1 MKKELVDLQPKLE
14 QAKIDNNKMMKVNK
28 LHLHPAPSL
37 TLIVYGMQIYNNI
50 LYILFIV
57 KCSDFQVIEVES
69 VEVEAKSKVVRVDEE
84 AATIKANEAQALK
97 NECESDLA
105 EAIPALEAAL
115 SALNTLKVS
124 TLLPQGP
131 AVPGLATQT
140 DAVETVE

>member
-1 MKKELVDLQPKLE
+1 M
-14 QAKIDNNKMMKVNK
+14 
-28 LHLHPAPSL
+28 
-37 TLIVYGMQIYNNI
+37 
-50 LYILFIV
+50 
-57 KCSDFQVIEVES
+57 IEVES

>member
-14 QAKIDNNKMMKVNK
+14 QAKIDNTKMMEVNRSYIYS
-28 LHLHPAPSL
+28 AQTL
-37 TLIVYGMQIYNNI
+37 TEIFIIHIVYC
-50 LYILFIV
+50 LT
-57 KCSDFQVIEVES
+57 CWFQVIEVES

-115 SALNTLKVS
+115 SALNTLKAS
-124 TLLPQGP
+124 TLQPQGF
-131 AVPGLATQT
+131 
-140 DAVETVE
+140 